1 MIQRKILVSGIVQGV
16 GFRPTVYRIATE
28 LNLNGSIRN
37 LGNIVE
43 IILEG
48 DESEVSKFKDL
59 LFKAL
64 PPIAK
69 IDTYEEKDINT
80 NILTPHYNNFII
92 LESEDNY
99 DGTSVIPPD
108 VGICKKC
115 LDEITDSTN
124 RRYKYPFNACCDCG
138 PRFTVIESV
147 PYDRDKTSMDD
158 FPLCDKCEKEYKN
171 PLDRRY
177 HAEAMC
183 CEDCGPSLKLY
194 NKDKQLIECED
205 VLAEAA
211 KLLKNNNILALKG
224 IGGTHLVCK
233 VTDEKVVSR
242 LRKILNRPAQA
253 FAVMSP
259 NIDTVKKYAQI
270 SPLEEKSLKSRQRP
284 IVVLKKNKE
293 YFFADSVAPMLHT
306 IGVML
311 PYAPLHHL
319 LFIENEKINGDP
331 AYIMTSANV
340 PGEPMMINNESIL
353 NELEGIYDYAIV
365 HNRRIINRCDDS
377 VVKYRNNKLSFIR
390 RSRGYTPE
398 PYMISKSILDLNEN
412 IKNANILALG
422 PELDVTFTILNH
434 SRAYLSQHIGNTNK
448 YKTYEFLK
456 DAIKH
461 MMEITKT
468 KNFDLIACDMHPQFF
483 TTKLAQEYSQY
494 YNVDLIQVQ
503 HHHAHG
509 INLLN
514 DNNLNELVFIAADGV
529 GYGSDKTAWGGE
541 ILYTDVKNF
550 ERLGSLTPQKMPG
563 GDLCTKYP
571 SRMLMSIL
579 LNEDSYG
586 KKYNNMEISKLMKE
600 HYAHYFKYGESEID
614 MILKQ
619 LDSNLNVGFSSSTG
633 RVLDSVSAALGICG
647 SRTYE
652 GEAAMKLESAAYGA
666 SKNINIPFNIE
677 KINGLYRFN
686 TTDILKEV
694 IDLRFKGESIK
705 EIASAAQRV
714 IAEGL
719 SSIAIKVAEDKNLL
733 NIGATGGTLYNEEI
747 TLTCKNIIEKS
758 GYKFIQHEGSCCGD
772 GSVSLGQ
779 AIVASQYL

>member
-1 MIQRKILVSGIVQGV
+1 MIQRNILVSGIVQGV
-16 GFRPTVYRIATE
+16 GFRPTVYRIATD

-48 DESEVSKFKDL
+48 NESEVSKFKDL
-59 LFKAL
+59 LFKSL

-69 IDTYEEKDINT
+69 IDTYEEKDN
-80 NILTPHYNNFII
+80 NILTPNYNEFLI

-108 VGICKKC
+108 VGICNKC

-158 FPLCDKCEKEYKN
+158 FPLCDECKREYKN

-194 NKDKQLIECED
+194 DKNKNLIESKD

-211 KLLKNNNILALKG
+211 KLLEDSNIIALKG

-233 VTDEKVVSR
+233 VTDEKVVKR
-242 LRKILNRPAQA
+242 LRKILSRPAQA

-259 NIDTVKKYAQI
+259 NIETVKTYAKI
-270 SPLEEKSLKSRQRP
+270 SPLEEESLKSKERP

-390 RSRGYTPE
+390 RSRGYTPK
-398 PYMISKSILDLNEN
+398 PYSISKSILDLNEN
-412 IKNANILALG
+412 IKDSNILALG

-434 SRAYLSQHIGNTNK
+434 SKAYLSQHIGNTNK

-456 DAIKH
+456 DAVKH

-483 TTKLAQEYSQY
+483 TTKLAQEYSHY
-494 YNVDLIQVQ
+494 YDVDLIQVQ

-514 DNNLNELVFIAADGV
+514 DNDLNELVFIA
-529 GYGSDKTAWGGE
+529 
-541 ILYTDVKNF
+541 
-550 ERLGSLTPQKMPG
+550 LGSLTPQKMPG

-619 LDSNLNVGFSSSTG
+619 LDSNLNVGLSSSTG

>member
-1 MIQRKILVSGIVQGV
+1 MIQKKILVSGIVQGV
-16 GFRPTVYRIATE
+16 GFRPTVYRIAKK
-28 LNLNGSIRN
+28 LNLNGTIRN

-48 DESEVSKFKDL
+48 EEYNLSKFKDT
-59 LFKAL
+59 LFKDL

-69 IDTYEEKDINT
+69 IDTYNEQ
-80 NILTPHYNNFII
+80 NITGNLNRKNYNEFII
-92 LESEDNY
+92 LESEDAY

-108 VGICKKC
+108 VGICDNC
-115 LDEITDSTN
+115 LDEITDPTN

-138 PRFTVIESV
+138 ARFTVIESV

-158 FPLCDKCEKEYKN
+158 FPLCDECEREYKN

-183 CEDCGPSLKLY
+183 CEECGPSLKLY
-194 NKDKQLIECED
+194 DKNKNPLDCDDILRET
-205 VLAEAA
+205 A
-211 KLLKNNNILALKG
+211 KLLEEGNIIALKG

-233 VTDEKVVSR
+233 VTDENVVLN
-242 LRKILNRPAQA
+242 LRKRLNRPAQA

-259 NIDTVKKYAQI
+259 NIETVKKYAQI
-270 SPLEEKSLKSRQRP
+270 SPLEEETLKSSEKP
-284 IVVLKKNKE
+284 IVVLKKNNE

-311 PYAPLHHL
+311 PYTPLHHL
-319 LFIENEKINGDP
+319 LFIENELINGDP

-353 NELEGIYDYAIV
+353 NDLEGIYDYALV

-390 RSRGYTPE
+390 RSRGYTPK
-398 PYMISKSILDLNEN
+398 PYAISKSIIDLNEK
-412 IKNANILALG
+412 IKDANILALG

-434 SRAYLSQHIGNTNK
+434 GMAYLSQHIGNTNK

-468 KNFDLIACDMHPQFF
+468 KTFDLIACDMHPQFF
-483 TTKLAQEYSQY
+483 TTKLAEEYSQY
-494 YNVDLIQVQ
+494 YDVDLIKVQ

-514 DNNLNELVFIAADGV
+514 DNDLNELVFIASDGV

-541 ILYTDVKNF
+541 ILYSDVKNF
-550 ERLGSLTPQKMPG
+550 ERLGSLLAQRMPG

-586 KKYNNMEISKLMKE
+586 KKYSDMEIIKLMKE
-600 HYAHYFKYGESEID
+600 NYSHYFKYGESEID
-614 MILKQ
+614 MVLKQ
-619 LDSNLNVGFSSSTG
+619 LSSNLNVGLSSSTG

-652 GEAAMKLESAAYGA
+652 GEAAMKLEAAAYGS
-666 SKNINIPFNIE
+666 SKNIEIPYNIE
-677 KINGLYRFN
+677 KIDGIYRLN

-694 IDLRFKGESIK
+694 IDLRFKGENIK
-705 EIASAAQRV
+705 EIASAAQRT

-719 SSIAIKVAEDKNLL
+719 SVMAIKSAEDKNIL

-747 TLTCKNIIEKS
+747 TLTCKNILEKS
-758 GYKFIQHEGSCCGD
+758 GYNFIQHKGSCCGD

-779 AIVASQYL
+779 SIVASQYL